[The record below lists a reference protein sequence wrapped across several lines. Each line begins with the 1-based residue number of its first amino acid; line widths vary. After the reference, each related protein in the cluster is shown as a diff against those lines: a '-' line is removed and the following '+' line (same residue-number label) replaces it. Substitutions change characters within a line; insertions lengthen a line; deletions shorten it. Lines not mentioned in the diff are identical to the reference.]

1 MTTDLCCREKG
12 SQEIKPPRK
21 RTHFRQKDLAV
32 KRRCPMDRPIQAYQI
47 FVRAKRLKI
56 SHQELFGHGKSLP
69 PRIATFHFWGKHPFS
84 GPSISQETLRIE
96 NPERFV
102 GLRFSSLGGGAVTV
116 VVSGQ
121 VMSTFGMKVQT
132 DTIDAW
138 GMWTRLW
145 RSLVRWGLCCMV
157 SSVCIVQMGGHPL
170 LPLKLASTY
179 LSRHGDHSA
188 RAQNRPFLLLTCEC
202 PCVAIY

>member
-96 NPERFV
+96 NP
-102 GLRFSSLGGGAVTV
+102 S
-116 VVSGQ
+116 VSWVCVFLPWEGVRWRWLFQ
-121 VMSTFGMKVQT
+121 GRWCQ
-132 DTIDAW
+132 
-138 GMWTRLW
+138 RLEW
-145 RSLVRWGLCCMV
+145 RSRLTLLMRGECERVFGGLWYGEV
-157 SSVCIVQMGGHPL
+157 FV
-170 LPLKLASTY
+170 AW
-179 LSRHGDHSA
+179 
-188 RAQNRPFLLLTCEC
+188 FLLCALFRWE
-202 PCVAIY
+202 AIRCYHWSLQVHTFRAMATTAPERKTDLFCC

>member
-1 MTTDLCCREKG
+1 MENR
-12 SQEIKPPRK
+12 
-21 RTHFRQKDLAV
+21 
-32 KRRCPMDRPIQAYQI
+32 
-47 FVRAKRLKI
+47 
-56 SHQELFGHGKSLP
+56 SHQDRDLSFLSSEIWRGETSCRALAYRSL
-69 PRIATFHFWGKHPFS
+69 
-84 GPSISQETLRIE
+84 LRIE
-96 NPERFV
+96 NPSVSRVCVFLPWE
-102 GLRFSSLGGGAVTV
+102 GVTV

-138 GMWTRLW
+138 GMWTCLW

-157 SSVCIVQMGGHPL
+157 SCVCIVQMGGHPL

-179 LSRHGDHSA
+179 LLRQGDHSA